1 MRAFLILIL
10 CLCGCMS
17 HGQNT
22 VIYDKKGNKKIVQD
36 DAIEIILLDKRVSYK
51 DVGKTWEK
59 YITFKDLDRVET
71 ETSVFRSVRLDNRK
85 KDEGFYVLAE
95 NADHICLVRAIVVV
109 SSGRRF
115 SSSMTYYSLFI
126 TDKQYHTIES
136 LEFNSLPK
144 NIESASGIVS
154 LIRKYFGNCP
164 GLTERL
170 NALAGP
176 YESQLNLITSPVYN
190 DCK

>member
-22 VIYDKKGNKKIVQD
+22 VIYDKKGNKKIVRD

-71 ETSVFRSVRLDNRK
+71 ETTVLRSVRLDNGK

-95 NADHICLVRAIVVV
+95 NAEHICLVRAIVVV
-109 SSGRRF
+109 SSGRF
-115 SSSMTYYSLFI
+115 SSSITYYSLVI

-136 LEFNSLPK
+136 LKFNSLPK
-144 NIESASGIVS
+144 DIVNASGIVS
-154 LIRKYFGNCP
+154 VIRKYFGNCP
-164 GLTERL
+164 GLRERL
-170 NALAGP
+170 DALAGP

>member
-1 MRAFLILIL
+1 
-10 CLCGCMS
+10 MS

-22 VIYDKKGNKKIVQD
+22 VIYDKQGNKKIVRD

-51 DVGKTWEK
+51 EVGKTWEK

-71 ETSVFRSVRLDNRK
+71 ETSVLRSVRLDHKK

-95 NADHICLVRAIVVV
+95 TADRICLVRAIEVT

-115 SSSMTYYSLFI
+115 SSSITYYSLFI
-126 TDKQYHTIES
+126 TDKQYNTIES

-144 NIESASGIVS
+144 DIVKGSGIVS

-164 GLTERL
+164 GLAERL

-190 DCK
+190 VCK